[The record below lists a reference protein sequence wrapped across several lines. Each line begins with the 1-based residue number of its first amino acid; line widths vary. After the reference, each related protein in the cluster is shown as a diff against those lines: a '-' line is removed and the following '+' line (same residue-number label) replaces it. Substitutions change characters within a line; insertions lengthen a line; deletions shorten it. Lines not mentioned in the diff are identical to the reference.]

1 MTASHANY
9 MLSVLAELELERRA
23 ASAPAPTIPVRL
35 NGFPSLTALSRA
47 SRRRVRPITKA
58 GRTNRLAQ
66 AIPISSVFS

>member
-23 ASAPAPTIPVRL
+23 ASAPAPTIRFD